1 MAEVTNKDKIAAAK
15 KSLDETKKLS
25 QDLEVQYNR
34 AETLYN
40 KAQASVAATQAL
52 ASQFASGVSGAVSNV
67 SGVVSGTSGIDPAA
81 TGVAVA
87 SLLASLTPTE
97 RNREIEKRKGESR
110 RLLKRAQQELDKTKK
125 ALEASKKRIIVL
137 QEQINVLFTK
147 RSLKEKTTGKKRIS
161 QLKTKTQ
168 NKKIKINKAQL
179 KAGLKKVIKAVGPV
193 AITLALGA
201 VLNNQIN
208 KLSQTVY
215 QLGILVDKTNDI
227 IRSATTKSDIAKARI
242 AKDAALASLAS
253 AEVQVAAFR
262 NTIRTIGNTINVLTL
277 LVSILTALPFTPY
290 QLSPIGIKTTRTISR
305 YTPVLISLGIL
316 LQVSQN
322 ALEGLLT
329 TIQYERSRLL
339 PLNQVLDEALNQDL
353 APEEVRELLDTI
365 STGLGPV
372 LGVNY
377 KGFTFSIIE
386 EENPNFVVADNK
398 RRYAVAFDRS
408 GFITLQSTPSFTL
421 DPNVLI
427 EELKLEIDKQNL
439 EA

>member
-15 KSLDETKKLS
+15 KSLDEAKKLS

-34 AETLYN
+34 AEALYN
-40 KAQASVAATQAL
+40 KAQASIAATQAL
-52 ASQFASGVSGAVSNV
+52 ANQFASSVSGVVSNV

-179 KAGLKKVIKAVGPV
+179 KAGLKKVIKAVGPI

-305 YTPVLISLGIL
+305 YNPVLISLGIL

-339 PLNQVLDEALNQDL
+339 PLNQALENPDL

-386 EENPNFVVADNK
+386 EENPDFVVADNK

-408 GFITLQSTPSFTL
+408 GFIALQSTPSFTL